1 MTRRQFSREFK
12 LEAVR
17 LVNERGISLVQAS
30 RDLDVGESILRRW
43 IKEVTSDPGQAFPG
57 QGQLKPD
64 QQEIDRLRREVAKLK
79 AERDILKKGRGL
91 LREGVDMKFGFV
103 AKHRGIWPVRWLC
116 EALGVS
122 RSGFHAWLTRSPSA
136 RARSDE
142 ILGAHVKASFVGSDR
157 TYGARRV
164 WHDVLAEGDVCG
176 LHRIERLM
184 REQAL
189 RARPRRRGLPSDK
202 GERNEAAANVLDRQF
217 VATAPNQKWIAD
229 FTYLWTAEGWL
240 YVAAVIDL
248 FSRRVVGWSMS
259 VTMTAQFVADALMM
273 AIWRRGKPDALL
285 HHSDQ
290 GSQYSSEQ
298 FQKLLAD
305 HNVSCSMSRS
315 GNVWDNAAMESFF
328 SSLKTERTARKV
340 YRTRD
345 QARADVFDYI
355 ERFYNLRRRHSTI
368 GYLSPMEFER
378 NKASG

>member
-1 MTRRQFSREFK
+1 MR
-12 LEAVR
+12 
-17 LVNERGISLVQAS
+17 
-30 RDLDVGESILRRW
+30 
-43 IKEVTSDPGQAFPG
+43 
-57 QGQLKPD
+57 
-64 QQEIDRLRREVAKLK
+64 
-79 AERDILKKGRGL
+79 
-91 LREGVDMKFGFV
+91 FGFV

-122 RSGFHAWLTRSPSA
+122 RSGFHAWLSRSPSA
-136 RARSDE
+136 RARSDDV
-142 ILGAHVKASFVGSDR
+142 LGAQVKASFVGSDR

-164 WHDVLAEGDVCG
+164 WHDVLAEGAACG
-176 LHRIERLM
+176 LHRVERLL

-202 GERNEAAANVLDRQF
+202 GTRHKAADNVLDRQF
-217 VATAPNQKWIAD
+217 EATAPNQKWIAD

-259 VTMTAQFVADALMM
+259 ATMAAQLVADALMM

-305 HNVSCSMSRS
+305 HGVTCSMSRS

-355 ERFYNLRRRHSTI
+355 ERFYNPRRRHSTI

-378 NKASG
+378 IKASA